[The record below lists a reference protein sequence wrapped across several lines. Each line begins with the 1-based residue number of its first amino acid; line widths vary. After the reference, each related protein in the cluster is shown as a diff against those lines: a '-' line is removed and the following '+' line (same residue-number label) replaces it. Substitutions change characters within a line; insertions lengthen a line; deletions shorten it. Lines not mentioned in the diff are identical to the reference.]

1 MWDLL
6 KEGNKHLYSDTFGR
20 TRIVTKEDLKNLAT
34 YLENAEYIEDSA
46 LTHPRT
52 DSIEHF
58 YYFKVHVNDR
68 WVRLN
73 VAKEA
78 RIRRNEQVQVQ
89 YFLYSV
95 NDIV

>member
-20 TRIVTKEDLKNLAT
+20 TRIVTKEDLKNLAA
-34 YLENAEYIEDSA
+34 YLENAEYVEDSA

-52 DSIEHF
+52 DNIEHF
-58 YYFKVHVNDR
+58 YYFKVQVNGR

-73 VAKEA
+73 VAKVVEHYNNG
-78 RIRRNEQVQVQ
+78 RTHIS